1 MEFGSLEQTSPHIC
15 CPPCNW
21 WRARLLKVTL
31 VVWVLVHTEIK
42 KRAQIE
48 APVEPWSE
56 RISVLSKPSSFSSG
70 CCFFGSLL
78 LKIVENKPPYKRK
91 KIQCRRKTKEI
102 S

>member
-42 KRAQIE
+42 KRECKLKLLLNPGQRE
-48 APVEPWSE
+48 S
-56 RISVLSKPSSFSSG
+56 L
-70 CCFFGSLL
+70 FFPNPPLSLL
-78 LKIVENKPPYKRK
+78 GAVSSALFFSK
-91 KIQCRRKTKEI
+91 
-102 S
+102 